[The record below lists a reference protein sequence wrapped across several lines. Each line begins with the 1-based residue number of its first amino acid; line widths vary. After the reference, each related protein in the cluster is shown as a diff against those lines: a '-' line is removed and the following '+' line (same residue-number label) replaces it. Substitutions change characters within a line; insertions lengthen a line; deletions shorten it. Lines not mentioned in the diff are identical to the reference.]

1 MAVIYAVTANGY
13 FLDEGAKNKS
23 GKKSNYKFSAKIF
36 CEKTKRKSAQRVVW
50 LKKTTSYFPV
60 FFQKEG
66 LKSEQIGWKSV
77 QDMYDLFIFYALS
90 FIIYA

>member
-1 MAVIYAVTANGY
+1 MTANGY

-50 LKKTTSYFPV
+50 LKETMSYFPD
-60 FFQKEG
+60 FFQKERAEKRTNR
-66 LKSEQIGWKSV
+66 LEASLEYV
-77 QDMYDLFIFYALS
+77 
-90 FIIYA
+90 